1 MSNQSGRQRVNRQ
14 WFTGLALVSCLAVG
28 AYVSRATA
36 NAAFRATPP
45 AAPVIAMV
53 DLEKVIQL
61 MKEREDKEN
70 ALKARTEEYKA
81 KLKQLQDEAASD
93 KSKLDAETPG
103 PAQIAMAKAL
113 REKIFRAE
121 FEGQYATKVLGE
133 MQGEMLKD
141 LYTKIN
147 DTARSIAKRNAY
159 QLVMTSDENAQVNAG
174 DPDSIKR
181 AIAFKRILYVD
192 PAMDIT
198 NDIVNE
204 LNNAYATSGSAP
216 ITPKKK

>member
-1 MSNQSGRQRVNRQ
+1 MSNQAGRRWVI
-14 WFTGLALVSCLAVG
+14 GLALVACMGVG

-36 NAAFRATPP
+36 NAPFKAMPPQGPTIAT
-45 AAPVIAMV
+45 I

-61 MKEREDKEN
+61 MKEREDKET
-70 ALKARTEEYKA
+70 ALKSRTEEYKSKLTALQEEA
-81 KLKQLQDEAASD
+81 KSD
-93 KSKLDAETPG
+93 KTKLDAEPEG
-103 PAQIAMAKAL
+103 PNKVAMAKAL

-147 DTARSIAKRNAY
+147 DTARAIAKRNAY
-159 QLVMTSDENAQVNAG
+159 HLVMTSDENAQVNAG

-192 PAMDIT
+192 PSLDIT
-198 NDIVNE
+198 NDIVAE
-204 LNNAYATSGSAP
+204 LNSAYATGPSAP
-216 ITPKKK
+216 TTPKKK

>member
-1 MSNQSGRQRVNRQ
+1 MSNQSGRRWVL
-14 WFTGLALVSCLAVG
+14 GLALVACMGVG

-36 NAAFRATPP
+36 GAAFKPTPP
-45 AAPVIAMV
+45 AAPVIATV
-53 DLEKVIQL
+53 DLEQVIQK

-70 ALKARTEEYKA
+70 ALKARSEEYKN
-81 KLKQLQDEAASD
+81 KLKLLQDEATSD
-93 KSKLDAETPG
+93 KSKLDAETEGPG
-103 PAQIAMAKAL
+103 KIAMAKSL
-113 REKIFRAE
+113 REKIFRME
-121 FEGQYATKVLGE
+121 FEGQYATKILGE

-147 DTARSIAKRNAY
+147 NTARVIAKRNAY
-159 QLVMTSDENAQVNAG
+159 QLVITSDENAQVNAG

-204 LNNAYATSGSAP
+204 LNNAYAAG
-216 ITPKKK
+216 KK

>member
-1 MSNQSGRQRVNRQ
+1 M
-14 WFTGLALVSCLAVG
+14 GLALVACMGVG

-36 NAAFRATPP
+36 GAAFKPTPP
-45 AAPVIAMV
+45 AAPVIATV
-53 DLEKVIQL
+53 DLEQVIQK
-61 MKEREDKEN
+61 MNERTDKEA
-70 ALKARTEEYKA
+70 ALKARSDEYKA
-81 KLKQLQDEAASD
+81 KLKTLQEEAEAD
-93 KSKLDAETPG
+93 KAKIDAEP
-103 PAQIAMAKAL
+103 PASANRVAMAKSL
-113 REKIFRAE
+113 REKIFRME
-121 FEGQYATKVLGE
+121 FEGQYATKILGE

-147 DTARSIAKRNAY
+147 NTARVIAKRNAY
-159 QLVMTSDENAQVNAG
+159 QLVITSDENAQVNAG

-204 LNNAYATSGSAP
+204 LNNAYAAGPSA
-216 ITPKKK
+216 TKKKP